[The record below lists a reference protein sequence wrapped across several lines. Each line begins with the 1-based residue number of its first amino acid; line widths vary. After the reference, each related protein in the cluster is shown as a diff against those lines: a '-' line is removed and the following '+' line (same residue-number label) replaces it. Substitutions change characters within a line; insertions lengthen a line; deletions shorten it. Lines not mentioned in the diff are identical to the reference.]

1 MLNAGAFLKDRRR
14 WAFAALVAIILIVL
28 VLILV
33 PWLKDD
39 PPKSVSQPDPGKPTG
54 WSLEVASLRINAPL
68 KSISESA
75 AGTLNPPSNP
85 REVGWWNASAPP
97 GSRTG
102 QTIITG
108 HTVHTGGGQ
117 LDHLGSIAQGALI
130 VIHDGAKTLK
140 YRETRVE
147 TISKGQVAQRSVELF
162 GQDDAPNRLVLI
174 TCSGWT
180 GSGYLSNV
188 FVYATPLA

>member
-1 MLNAGAFLKDRRR
+1 MLKVGALLKERRR
-14 WAFAALVAIILIVL
+14 WVLAALVAVIVIVL
-28 VLILV
+28 TLVLV
-33 PWLKDD
+33 PWLTDD
-39 PPKSVSQPDPGKPTG
+39 KPDLSAPDPGKPTG
-54 WSLEVASLRINAPL
+54 WSLEIDSLHINAPL
-68 KSISESA
+68 RSISETA
-75 AGTLNPPSNP
+75 AGTLNPPANP
-85 REVGWWNASAPP
+85 REVGWWNQSAPP
-97 GSRTG
+97 GSKVG

-117 LDHLGSIAQGALI
+117 LDHLGTIARGALI

-188 FVYATPLA
+188 FVYAEPVA